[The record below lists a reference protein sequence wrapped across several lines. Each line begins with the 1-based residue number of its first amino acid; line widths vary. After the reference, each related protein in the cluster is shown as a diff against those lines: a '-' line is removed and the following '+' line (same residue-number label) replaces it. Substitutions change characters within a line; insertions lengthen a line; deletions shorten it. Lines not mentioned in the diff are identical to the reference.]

1 MILALIT
8 RLSPLARWAIA
19 IAAGLALIGG
29 LILWLGAREQ
39 ADDKSNQAVGAAVQR
54 EADQAVTIQN
64 VKDANDARE
73 KIKQAGPAGDAVRY
87 EQCMRSARTPASC
100 ARYAVPQ

>member
-54 EADQAVTIQN
+54 EADQAVTIERTEKAN
-64 VKDANDARE
+64 AAAETVRVDPVARDAECLRHARNPKD
-73 KIKQAGPAGDAVRY
+73 
-87 EQCMRSARTPASC
+87 C
-100 ARYAVPQ
+100 